1 MTVIMGDSD
10 AHLCFMLFLDN
21 YVQKKK
27 KEKKRKEKRRRVV
40 RNIVWDI
47 WRDINRHFFRD
58 FFKEDL
64 VNNWELLWFN
74 LERVVHNLRK
84 YTYLEIICRE
94 NWTDF
99 QVL

>member
-40 RNIVWDI
+40 RNIV
-47 WRDINRHFFRD
+47 
-58 FFKEDL
+58 
-64 VNNWELLWFN
+64 
-74 LERVVHNLRK
+74 
-84 YTYLEIICRE
+84 
-94 NWTDF
+94 
-99 QVL
+99 